1 MYDGGANPPLRVITE
16 YAPQTGCSFVFFYGG
31 VTYYRETVAVGIG
44 VHATYPLELHR
55 AGCGAVGS
63 IIHRERVRVKAVA
76 RWRFEDS
83 LDDNNVV
90 QFNKYS

>member
-1 MYDGGANPPLRVITE
+1 MYDGGANPPLRLITE
-16 YAPQTGCSFVFFYGG
+16 YAPQIGCSFVGS
-31 VTYYRETVAVGIG
+31 G
-44 VHATYPLELHR
+44 VHATTTLKLYR
-55 AGCGAVGS
+55 AGCGAEDS